1 MDAAVKAP
9 GAKVTTMKNNER
21 SRSHYLFWLAVIAI
35 APHVQADTAGA
46 PAVVYDRVRGELS
59 PNTEAPT
66 PERMVNA
73 IASGSPTKMT
83 ALLEYGERVECMECI
98 PLLQK
103 KLLDSDK
110 PQVREMAAWWLRKRP
125 FGYGRVA
132 VQMRDVAMNDADPV
146 RRARASEALGEFM
159 DVKGLPALEHAAMLD
174 DSRDVRLAAVKAL
187 GRLNAR
193 AGHPVVVA
201 AFEDDDA
208 QVRRAA
214 LDQVTKLVFFAD
226 RDAVAARLSDADAGV
241 RLRAA
246 QLVGELKAQAGIA
259 GLAELVANDEHAGVR
274 QAAAWA
280 LGRVGGAQAR
290 TALQSAQK
298 DEREPGVSDAIA
310 IALQM

>member
-1 MDAAVKAP
+1 MDAAVKAL
-9 GAKVTTMKNNER
+9 GRKKVTTMKSNT
-21 SRSHYLFWLAVIAI
+21 RSHYVFWLALLAI
-35 APHVQADTAGA
+35 APHVHADGDGG

-59 PNTEAPT
+59 PNTEAPS

-73 IASGSPTKMT
+73 ITSGSPTKMT

-103 KLLDSDK
+103 KLLESDK

-132 VQMRDVAMNDADPV
+132 VQMRDVAVNDSDPV
-146 RRARASEALGEFM
+146 RRARAAEALGEFM
-159 DVKGLPALEHAAMLD
+159 DVKGLPALQNAAMLD
-174 DSRDVRLAAVKAL
+174 DARDVRLAAVKAL

-193 AGHPVVVA
+193 AGHPAVVA
-201 AFEDDDA
+201 AFEDEDA

-226 RDAVAARLSDADAGV
+226 RDAVAAKLDDDDAGV

-246 QLVGELKAQAGIA
+246 QLVGELRAQSATA
-259 GLAELVANDEHAGVR
+259 GLADLLANDAQAGVR

-280 LGRVGGAQAR
+280 LGRVGGAAAR
-290 TALQSAQK
+290 SALQAAKGS
-298 DEREPGVSDAIA
+298 ERDPGVSDAIDV
-310 IALQM
+310 ALQM